1 MVVFNFKPILYF
13 YCDTWG
19 LQSSGILCIII
30 EKVMERP
37 RLRSLLVVMKVT
49 IPSGI
54 LWIPRQS
61 IVIRPI
67 LFKLL
72 SLGNILLKQ
81 KDKVIPKVKN
91 SNVMIKLSEKL

>member
-1 MVVFNFKPILYF
+1 M
-13 YCDTWG
+13 
-19 LQSSGILCIII
+19 
-30 EKVMERP
+30 
-37 RLRSLLVVMKVT
+37 
-49 IPSGI
+49 
-54 LWIPRQS
+54 
-61 IVIRPI
+61 IRPI

>member
-1 MVVFNFKPILYF
+1 
-13 YCDTWG
+13 
-19 LQSSGILCIII
+19 
-30 EKVMERP
+30 MERP
-37 RLRSLLVVMKVT
+37 RLRSLLVVIKVI

-72 SLGNILLKQ
+72 LLGNILLKQ

-91 SNVMIKLSEKL
+91 SNVMIRLSEKL